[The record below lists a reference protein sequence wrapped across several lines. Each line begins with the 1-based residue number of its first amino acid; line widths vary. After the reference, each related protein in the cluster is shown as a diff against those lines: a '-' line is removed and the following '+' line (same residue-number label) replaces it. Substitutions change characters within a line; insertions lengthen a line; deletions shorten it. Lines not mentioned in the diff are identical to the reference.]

1 MTLINAARLRAG
13 LVGPYAAVDVVSST
27 GSTNADLRA
36 AAVDGAPDRTVLI
49 AEEQTA
55 GVGRRGREWISP
67 KDSALCL
74 SVLLRPQ
81 GVAFADLG
89 SLAIVAGLAVL
100 DLAREL
106 GVDAALKWPND
117 VLAGPDRGKCAGIL
131 AEAVAAE
138 EVAVVLG
145 IGLNVR
151 PLGPGVRPG
160 AGGLRPTSLAENGAR
175 TTDRTEV
182 AELLLTAFAAREG
195 RWREAGGDLGHA
207 GMLDEYRKACDTLGQ
222 QVRVMLPG
230 DAGLLGTA
238 TDVDPAGQ
246 LIVEDEQGK
255 RHLVFAG
262 DVVHLRAVP

>member
-1 MTLINAARLRAG
+1 MTQISAARLRAE

-36 AAVDGAPDRTVLI
+36 ASVDGAPDRTVLI

-55 GVGRRGREWISP
+55 GVGRRARAWSSP
-67 KDSALCL
+67 KGAGIYL
-74 SVLLRPQ
+74 SVLLRPH
-81 GVAFADLG
+81 GVGFAELG
-89 SLAIVAGLAVL
+89 SLSIVAGLAVT
-100 DLAREL
+100 DLTAEL

-117 VLAGPDRGKCAGIL
+117 VLAGPGRGKCAGIL
-131 AEAVAAE
+131 AESVAAE

-151 PLGPGVRPG
+151 PLGAGVPLG

-175 TTDRTEV
+175 TTDRTEIASV
-182 AELLLTAFAAREG
+182 LLSALAEREN
-195 RWREAGGDLGHA
+195 RWRAENGNLARAGLLED
-207 GMLDEYRKACDTLGQ
+207 YRARCETLGQ

-230 DAGLLGTA
+230 GASLRGTA
-238 TDVDPAGQ
+238 TDVDSSGQ
-246 LIVEDEQGK
+246 LIVVDDEGK
-255 RHLVFAG
+255 RHTVFAG